1 MDSSPVSW
9 RCPKEKQGE
18 KARQISQWEALEL
31 LVVLI
36 LVVIFNLNRV
46 EQVAI
51 VEILQ
56 SGEKNDIA
64 WRWYPRCTI
73 TVGRLVE
80 NLNDDTEL
88 VSKHLML
95 TPNAKPGF
103 SGLEDWRNGAW

>member
-1 MDSSPVSW
+1 MNFSKIETPCIYIYILISVSDQPTVW
-9 RCPKEKQGE
+9 WIPLLYLGDVPRKNKERKHVRSVNE
-18 KARQISQWEALEL
+18 RLLEL

-64 WRWYPRCTI
+64 
-73 TVGRLVE
+73 
-80 NLNDDTEL
+80 
-88 VSKHLML
+88 
-95 TPNAKPGF
+95 
-103 SGLEDWRNGAW
+103 